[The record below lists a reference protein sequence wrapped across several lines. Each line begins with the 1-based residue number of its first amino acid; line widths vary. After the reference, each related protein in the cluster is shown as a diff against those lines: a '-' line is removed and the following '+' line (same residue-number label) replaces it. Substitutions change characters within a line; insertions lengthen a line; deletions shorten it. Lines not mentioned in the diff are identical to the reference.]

1 MKTIVMASIGLLCV
15 VTAVSLRR
23 SGANVSSTADPEEV
37 FTGTSPCA
45 DFVKPFLR
53 IPADVK
59 CDRISWQLSIRPGS
73 KTYQLTRE
81 YGFHV
86 DNRTYQSH
94 GSTSFEGSMATTK
107 GRAYDPQA
115 AVLQLDAGK
124 SPSIAF
130 AVVDQNVLHLLDT
143 NQRLTI
149 GNSGASYTINKLRAS
164 PSAGDGFTNETF
176 TENGATAQTSFG
188 GRSPCQEIA
197 KELKRPVG
205 ADCFKLKWALEL
217 HRDPRT
223 LVPTTYKLR
232 GTLYRN
238 ESHATEQ
245 PREGKWKIIRGT
257 KTDPNAIVYQLDA
270 FRSDGPIY
278 LMKADDGILFF
289 LDNNGRVL
297 VGDKDFSYTLN
308 RFE

>member
-1 MKTIVMASIGLLCV
+1 MKTILLATIAV
-15 VTAVSLRR
+15 LSAIAVSR
-23 SGANVSSTADPEEV
+23 SVTTVNPTTVSEDV

-53 IPADVK
+53 IPSDVK
-59 CDRISWQLSIRPGS
+59 CDRIAWKLSVRPDS

-81 YGFHV
+81 YGFYV

-94 GSTSFEGSMATTK
+94 GSASFDGSLATTK

-115 AVLQLDAGK
+115 TVLQLHGDRAQ
-124 SPSIAF
+124 SIAF

-143 NQRLTI
+143 NQRLTV
-149 GNSGASYTINKLRAS
+149 GNSGASYTINKLHAS
-164 PSAGDGFTNETF
+164 AAEGQGFRSQTF
-176 TENGATAQTSFG
+176 IENGANAKTSFS

-197 KELKRPVG
+197 KELKHSVP

-217 HRDPRT
+217 RRDPQT
-223 LVPTTYKLR
+223 LAPTTYKLR
-232 GTLYRN
+232 GTLYRHDPT
-238 ESHATEQ
+238 ETEQ
-245 PREGKWKIIRGT
+245 PREGKWKVIRGT

-270 FRSDGPIY
+270 FGSDGPVY
-278 LMKADDGILFF
+278 LLKADDGVLFF

-308 RFE
+308 RSD

>member
-1 MKTIVMASIGLLCV
+1 MKTLVVASLATVLAV
-15 VTAVSLRR
+15 VLIAPL
-23 SGANVSSTADPEEV
+23 DPATSENV

-53 IPADVK
+53 IPSDVK
-59 CDRISWQLSIRPGS
+59 CDRIKWQLSVRPGS
-73 KTYQLTRE
+73 KTYELTRE

-94 GSTSFEGSMATTK
+94 GSSSFQGTLATTK

-115 AVLQLDAGK
+115 TVFQLHADK
-124 SPSIAF
+124 TQSIAF
-130 AVVDQNVLHLLDT
+130 AVVDQNVLHLLDP

-149 GNSGASYTINKLRAS
+149 GDSGASYTINKLHAS
-164 PSAGDGFTNETF
+164 ASNRHGFTDQPRSF
-176 TENGATAQTSFG
+176 VENGASAKTSFS

-197 KELKRPVG
+197 RELKHPVP

-217 HRDPRT
+217 RRDPQT

-238 ESHATEQ
+238 DANETEH
-245 PREGKWKIIRGT
+245 PREGKWKVIRGS

-270 FRSDGPIY
+270 FGSDGPIY
-278 LMKADDGILFF
+278 LLRADDGILFF
-289 LDNNGRVL
+289 LDNNGRIL

-308 RFE
+308 RSE

>member
-1 MKTIVMASIGLLCV
+1 MKTLVLASLVTVLAV
-15 VTAVSLRR
+15 VPIAPLNPATSE
-23 SGANVSSTADPEEV
+23 NV

-53 IPADVK
+53 IPSDVK
-59 CDRISWQLSIRPGS
+59 CDRIKWQLSVSPGS
-73 KTYQLTRE
+73 KTYELTRE

-94 GSTSFEGSMATTK
+94 GSSSFQGTLATTK

-115 AVLQLDAGK
+115 TVFQLHADK
-124 SPSIAF
+124 TQSIAF
-130 AVVDQNVLHLLDT
+130 AVVDQNVLHLLDP

-149 GNSGASYTINKLRAS
+149 GDSGASYTINKLHAS
-164 PSAGDGFTNETF
+164 ASNRHGFTDQPRSF
-176 TENGATAQTSFG
+176 VENGASAKTSFS

-197 KELKRPVG
+197 RELKHPVP

-217 HRDPRT
+217 RRDPQT

-238 ESHATEQ
+238 DANETEHA
-245 PREGKWKIIRGT
+245 REGKWKVMRGS

-270 FRSDGPIY
+270 FGSDGPIY
-278 LMKADDGILFF
+278 LLRADDGILFF
-289 LDNNGRVL
+289 LDNNGRIL

-308 RFE
+308 RSE

>member
-1 MKTIVMASIGLLCV
+1 MKTLVLASLVTVLAV
-15 VTAVSLRR
+15 VPIAPLNPATSE
-23 SGANVSSTADPEEV
+23 NV

-53 IPADVK
+53 IPSDVK
-59 CDRISWQLSIRPGS
+59 CDRIKWQLIVRPGS
-73 KTYQLTRE
+73 RTYELTRE

-94 GSTSFEGSMATTK
+94 GSSSFQGSLATTK

-115 AVLQLDAGK
+115 TVLQLHADK
-124 SPSIAF
+124 TQSIAF
-130 AVVDQNVLHLLDT
+130 AVVDQNVLHLLDP

-149 GNSGASYTINKLRAS
+149 GDSGASYTINKLHAS
-164 PSAGDGFTNETF
+164 ASNGQGFTDQARSF
-176 TENGATAQTSFG
+176 VENGATAKTSFG

-197 KELKRPVG
+197 RELKHPVP

-217 HRDPRT
+217 RRDPQT

-238 ESHATEQ
+238 ESNATATEH
-245 PREGKWKIIRGT
+245 PREGKWKVIRGT

-270 FRSDGPIY
+270 SASDGPIY
-278 LMKADDGILFF
+278 LLKADDGILFF
-289 LDNNGRVL
+289 LDNNGRIL

-308 RFE
+308 RYE

>member
-1 MKTIVMASIGLLCV
+1 MKTLVVASLATVLAV
-15 VTAVSLRR
+15 VLIAPL
-23 SGANVSSTADPEEV
+23 DPATSENV

-53 IPADVK
+53 IPSDVK
-59 CDRISWQLSIRPGS
+59 CDRIKWQLSVRPGS
-73 KTYQLTRE
+73 KTYELTRE

-94 GSTSFEGSMATTK
+94 GSSSFQGTLATTK

-115 AVLQLDAGK
+115 TVFQLHADK
-124 SPSIAF
+124 TQSIAF
-130 AVVDQNVLHLLDT
+130 AVVDQNVLHLLDP

-149 GNSGASYTINKLRAS
+149 GDSGASYTINKLHAS
-164 PSAGDGFTNETF
+164 ASNRHGFTDQPRSF
-176 TENGATAQTSFG
+176 VENGASAKTSFS

-197 KELKRPVG
+197 RELKHPVP

-217 HRDPRT
+217 RRDPQT

-238 ESHATEQ
+238 DANETEH
-245 PREGKWKIIRGT
+245 PREGKWKVMRGS

-270 FRSDGPIY
+270 FGSDGPIY
-278 LMKADDGILFF
+278 LLRADDGILFF
-289 LDNNGRVL
+289 LDNNGRIL

-308 RFE
+308 RSE

>member
-1 MKTIVMASIGLLCV
+1 MKTLAVASLATVLAV
-15 VTAVSLRR
+15 VLIAPL
-23 SGANVSSTADPEEV
+23 DPATSENV

-53 IPADVK
+53 IPSDVK
-59 CDRISWQLSIRPGS
+59 CDRIKWQLSVRPGS
-73 KTYQLTRE
+73 KTYELTRE

-94 GSTSFEGSMATTK
+94 GSSSFQGTLATTK

-115 AVLQLDAGK
+115 TVFQLHADK
-124 SPSIAF
+124 TQSIAF
-130 AVVDQNVLHLLDT
+130 AVVDQNVLHLLDP

-149 GNSGASYTINKLRAS
+149 GDSGASYTINKLHAS
-164 PSAGDGFTNETF
+164 ASNRHGFTDQPRSF
-176 TENGATAQTSFG
+176 VENGASAKTSFS

-197 KELKRPVG
+197 RELKHPVP

-217 HRDPRT
+217 RRDPQT

-238 ESHATEQ
+238 DANETEH
-245 PREGKWKIIRGT
+245 PREGKWKVMRGS

-270 FRSDGPIY
+270 FGSDGPIY
-278 LMKADDGILFF
+278 LLRADDGILFF
-289 LDNNGRVL
+289 LDNNGRIL

-308 RFE
+308 RSE